1 MFLTSE
7 KSKLSRYFSALST
20 SRVHPTIST
29 ISSLVETYTCYLHV
43 IQNPPPPPP
52 SPPHPKPS
60 QLSPQF
66 HHNRFQARNQIV
78 FLHFIYYILN
88 YCILIGREECNAIK
102 REEGP
107 GNEIHNKIKNGGLF
121 CSGTFSLFQRLVVH
135 YQLKIPCNYFEV
147 SPENSQNENIYCQVM
162 K

>member
-7 KSKLSRYFSALST
+7 KSKLSRYFSALSI

-29 ISSLVETYTCYLHV
+29 ISSLVETYTCYL
-43 IQNPPPPPP
+43 IQYPPPLSTPP
-52 SPPHPKPS
+52 
-60 QLSPQF
+60 
-66 HHNRFQARNQIV
+66 QAQSIIYL
-78 FLHFIYYILN
+78 FYLIYYIPN

-147 SPENSQNENIYCQVM
+147 SPENFQNENIYCQVM